1 MTTTLLEAHR
11 RFAAALD
18 DLRRQY
24 VADLDRWLRA
34 GGSGGEAAEKIPTA
48 RAKFADDFLDQH
60 APPIIRAL
68 NRDAEHDILHALRSF
83 EARPTPLQV
92 PLQVSLQ
99 QPGPFPLRWQP
110 SLWRTAVA
118 AAFGAVAAVILYAL
132 QPIAEPVTREAMI
145 RSLIAAAFAA
155 ALGGAIG
162 VAIMAAPP
170 LDTLL
175 ARVGLRG
182 LPLKI
187 ARKLGVVFAFWR
199 AGPLITL
206 LAVVLGGLF
215 ALIAWL
221 LGGTNPLHVLFGL
234 VAIVALVTA
243 RLTTPDLTNPDR
255 DILRRQL
262 TTRLDAELQADAN
275 VWAAL
280 AAALTL
286 KRDDIGAGVATDLRE
301 ITNIILARRAQ
312 CESGEEILQVI
323 EQQLGLPCGAAVS
336 NPPGAAEFVWKSA
349 HGHDFDTFGA
359 VAAGD
364 LVSVSSQPL
373 YVDDGNGGR
382 RVSRKGLVTRKR

>member
-24 VADLDRWLRA
+24 VTDFDRWLR
-34 GGSGGEAAEKIPTA
+34 GSASSQEAAEKIATA
-48 RAKFADDFLDQH
+48 RAKFSDDFLDQH
-60 APPIIRAL
+60 APPIIRDL
-68 NRDAEHDILHALRSF
+68 NRDAEHDILQALRSF
-83 EARPTPLQV
+83 EAQPAPSQRPSPS
-92 PLQVSLQ
+92 PD
-99 QPGPFPLRWQP
+99 RWQA

-118 AAFGAVAAVILYAL
+118 AAFGAVVAVILYTL

-155 ALGGAIG
+155 ALGAAIG

-187 ARKLGVVFAFWR
+187 ARKLGLVFAFWR

-206 LAVVLGGLF
+206 SAVVLGGLF

-234 VAIVALVTA
+234 IALVALVTA
-243 RLTTPDLTNPDR
+243 RLTTPDLANPDR
-255 DILRRQL
+255 DMLRRQL
-262 TTRLDAELQADAN
+262 TARLDGELQADAN
-275 VWAAL
+275 IWAAL
-280 AAALTL
+280 AAALVL
-286 KRDDIGAGVATDLRE
+286 KRDDVGLGVATDLRE

-312 CESGEEILQVI
+312 RESGEEILQVI
-323 EQQLGLPCGAAVS
+323 EQQLGLPCGATAS
-336 NPPGAAEFVWKSA
+336 DPPAAAEFVWKSA
-349 HGHDFDTFGA
+349 HAHDFDTFGA

-373 YVDDGNGGR
+373 YIDDGNGGR
-382 RVSRKGLVTRKR
+382 RISRKGLVTRKR

>member
-24 VADLDRWLRA
+24 TTDFDRWLR
-34 GGSGGEAAEKIPTA
+34 GGPSSQEADEKIATA
-48 RAKFADDFLDQH
+48 RTKFSDDFLVEH

-68 NRDAEHDILHALRSF
+68 NRDAEHDILGALRSF
-83 EARPTPLQV
+83 EARSAPLQR
-92 PLQVSLQ
+92 
-99 QPGPFPLRWQP
+99 PGPSPHRWQA
-110 SLWRTAVA
+110 SVWRTAVA
-118 AAFGAVAAVILYAL
+118 AAFGAIAAVILFAL

-145 RSLIAAAFAA
+145 RALIAAAFVAA
-155 ALGGAIG
+155 IGAAIG

-187 ARKLGVVFAFWR
+187 ARKLGPVFALLR

-206 LAVVLGGLF
+206 SAVVLGGLI

-221 LGGTNPLHVLFGL
+221 LGGSNPLHVLFGL
-234 VAIVALVTA
+234 IAIVALLTA
-243 RLTTPDLTNPDR
+243 RMTTPDPSNPDR
-255 DILRRQL
+255 DMLRRQL
-262 TTRLDAELQADAN
+262 TARLDAELQADAS

-286 KRDDIGAGVATDLRE
+286 KRDGVSAGVATDLRE
-301 ITNIILARRAQ
+301 ITNTILARRAQ
-312 CESGEEILQVI
+312 RESGEDILQVI
-323 EQQLGLPCGAAVS
+323 EQQLGLPCGVDAS
-336 NPPGAAEFVWKSA
+336 NPSTAAEFVWKSE
-349 HGHDFDTFGA
+349 HGREFDTFGA

-373 YVDDGNGGR
+373 YIDDGNGGK

>member
-24 VADLDRWLRA
+24 VTDFDRWLR
-34 GGSGGEAAEKIPTA
+34 GDGSSQEADEKIATA
-48 RAKFADDFLDQH
+48 RAKFSDDFLDQH

-68 NRDAEHDILHALRSF
+68 NRDAEYDILEALRSF
-83 EARPTPLQV
+83 EARPAPLRR
-92 PLQVSLQ
+92 PS
-99 QPGPFPLRWQP
+99 PFPRRWQA
-110 SLWRTAVA
+110 SIWRTAVA
-118 AAFGAVAAVILYAL
+118 AAFGAVVAVILFAL
-132 QPIAEPVTREAMI
+132 QPIAEPVTRDGMI
-145 RSLIAAAFAA
+145 RLLIAAAFAA
-155 ALGGAIG
+155 ALGAAIG
-162 VAIMAAPP
+162 VAVMAAPP

-175 ARVGLRG
+175 ARAGLRG

-187 ARKLGVVFAFWR
+187 ARKLGAVFAFLR

-206 LAVVLGGLF
+206 SAVVLGGLI

-221 LGGTNPLHVLFGL
+221 LGGSNPLHVLFGIIAL
-234 VAIVALVTA
+234 VALVTA
-243 RLTTPDLTNPDR
+243 RLTTPDPTNQHR
-255 DILRRQL
+255 DMLRRQL
-262 TTRLDAELQADAN
+262 AARLDAELQADAN

-280 AAALTL
+280 AAALVL
-286 KRDDIGAGVATDLRE
+286 KRDDVGSGPATDLRE

-312 CESGEEILQVI
+312 RESADEILEVI
-323 EQQLGLPCGAAVS
+323 EQQLGLPCGATAS
-336 NPPGAAEFVWKSA
+336 DAPAAAEFVWKSTHA
-349 HGHDFDTFGA
+349 RDFDTFGS

>member
-24 VADLDRWLRA
+24 VADFDRWLRA
-34 GGSGGEAAEKIPTA
+34 GGSDQEAAEKIETA

-83 EARPTPLQV
+83 EARPMPLQV
-92 PLQVSLQ
+92 PLRRPS
-99 QPGPFPLRWQP
+99 PFPLRWQA

-118 AAFGAVAAVILYAL
+118 AAFGAVAAVVLYAL
-132 QPIAEPVTREAMI
+132 QPIAEPVTRETMI

-155 ALGGAIG
+155 ALGAAIG

-175 ARVGLRG
+175 ARAGLRG

-187 ARKLGVVFAFWR
+187 ARKLGVAFAFLR

-206 LAVVLGGLF
+206 SAVVLGGLF

-221 LGGTNPLHVLFGL
+221 LGGSNPLHVLFAL
-234 VAIVALVTA
+234 MAIVALLTA
-243 RLTTPDLTNPDR
+243 RMTTPDPANPDR
-255 DILRRQL
+255 DTLRRQL
-262 TTRLDAELQADAN
+262 SARLDAELQADAN

-280 AAALTL
+280 AAALIL
-286 KRDDIGAGVATDLRE
+286 KRDDVGSALATDLRE
-301 ITNIILARRAQ
+301 ITNLILARRAQ
-312 CESGEEILQVI
+312 RESGEEILQVI
-323 EQQLGLPCGAAVS
+323 EQQLGLPCGAAAS
-336 NPPGAAEFVWKSA
+336 DPPAAAEFVWKSQHA
-349 HGHDFDTFGA
+349 REFDTFGA
-359 VAAGD
+359 VDAGD

-373 YVDDGNGGR
+373 YVDDGDGGR